1 MEELQ
6 QLLEQQVI
14 HLTSLTQ
21 IMTEEQRILCE
32 GFIEAR
38 DLHRVT
44 ERKNFLLSALSH
56 SEQQRLNLGKTLNV
70 IAPYDKQPIL
80 ATLWQQIGKAIIRV
94 RDLNTHNSSLLTQHL
109 DLNSKAIAFLKSHH
123 SPSLYGSDGQA
134 ARHSMLSG
142 HKVQV

>member
-21 IMTEEQRILCE
+21 IMTEEQHILCE

-56 SEQQRLNLGKTLNV
+56 SEQQRLNLSKALNI

>member
-6 QLLEQQVI
+6 QLLEQQVTY
-14 HLTSLTQ
+14 LTSLTQ
-21 IMTEEQRILCE
+21 IMAEEQRILCE

-44 ERKNFLLSALSH
+44 ERKSFLLSALGH
-56 SEQQRLNLGKTLNV
+56 SEQQRLNLSKELKT
-70 IAPYDKQPIL
+70 IAPYDKQPVF
-80 ATLWQQIGKAIIRV
+80 ATLWQQIGKAITQV
-94 RDLNTHNSSLLTQHL
+94 RDLNAHNGLLLTQHL
-109 DLNSKAIAFLKSHH
+109 ELNSKAIAFLKSHH

-134 ARHSMLSG
+134 TRHSMLSG

>member
-6 QLLEQQVI
+6 QLLEQQMT

-56 SEQQRLNLGKTLNV
+56 SEQQRLNLSKALNV

-134 ARHSMLSG
+134 ARHSILSG

>member
-6 QLLEQQVI
+6 QLLEQQVT

-21 IMTEEQRILCE
+21 IMAEEQYILCK
-32 GFIEAR
+32 GFIDAR

-44 ERKNFLLSALSH
+44 ERKDFLLSALSH
-56 SEQQRLNLGKTLNV
+56 SEQQRLNLSKELKI
-70 IAPYDKQPIL
+70 IAPYDKHPML
-80 ATLWQQIGKAIIRV
+80 ATLWQQIGETIIRV
-94 RDLNTHNSSLLTQHL
+94 RDLNTHNGLLLTQHL
-109 DLNSKAIAFLKSHH
+109 DLNSKAIAFLKNHH

>member
-6 QLLEQQVI
+6 QLLKQQVTY
-14 HLTSLTQ
+14 LTSLTQ
-21 IMTEEQRILCE
+21 AMAEEQRILCE

-38 DLHRVT
+38 DLHQIT
-44 ERKNFLLSALSH
+44 ERKIFLLSALSH
-56 SEQQRLNLGKTLNV
+56 SEQQRLNLSKALNI
-70 IAPYDKQPIL
+70 IAPYDKQPLL
-80 ATLWQQIGKAIIRV
+80 ATLWQQIGKAVIRV
-94 RDLNTHNSSLLTQHL
+94 RDLNTHNGSLLTQHL

-134 ARHSMLSG
+134 ARYSMLSG